1 MLFALIVP
9 IEIVYAEE
17 TLKTDDAGYGILLSS
32 WGAGVVL
39 GSLAF
44 IVLKRRSTWLLIAA
58 LHARHRRRL
67 PGHGLDEPARWSRAP
82 SPCWAASATASS
94 GCRS

>member
-17 TLKTDDAGYGILLSS
+17 TLGTDDAGYGILLSS

-44 IVLKRRSTWLLIAA
+44 IGLKRRSPWLLIAA
-58 LHARHRRRL
+58 LHARDRRRL
-67 PGHGLDEPARWSRAP
+67 PRAWPPRAGSRSRAP
-82 SPCWAASATASS
+82 SRCSAASATASS
-94 GCRS
+94 GCR